1 MIRLLTALSLLVTP
15 ALALAQSATTTY
27 YARTLENAP
36 RPVVVS
42 TGFLTVLQFYDK
54 ITQVASGRPD
64 LIRVEVSGTRV
75 YVSTVA
81 TTGSTDLVVEVGDRT
96 QLFKVD
102 IERGTSPRRYTV
114 LDEPPPAPVAARP
127 APAAPPKASAPAP
140 KAAAPPAPAPVVAA
154 RPAPATVITVRPA
167 PAPSPKAAA
176 RPTAAGTTKAAA
188 PRPAVPTSAIRPTS
202 SASAAAFATP
212 DAGYPVLER
221 NPAWL
226 QVKFV
231 ERDLDD
237 AAGTLTLY
245 YSLTNRGERPLSLW
259 PGGVV
264 ARQGEASLAVELLQG
279 TRAVLRPGKI
289 QLGTLTLR
297 GVRSG
302 PLTLTLRVSD
312 SDGQK
317 AYLVERIVDAS
328 RLLALP

>member
-1 MIRLLTALSLLVTP
+1 MIRPLTAVLLLVSPVP
-15 ALALAQSATTTY
+15 AFARSAATTF

-54 ITQVASGRPD
+54 ISQVASGRPD

-81 TTGSTDLVVEVGDRT
+81 TAGSTDLVVEVGDRT
-96 QLFKVD
+96 QLFKVN
-102 IERGTSPRRYTV
+102 IERGEAPRRYTV
-114 LDEPPPAPVAARP
+114 LDEAPPAPVARPAPTPAPARIAVRPAPTPAPAPPPRTVAATPKPAPPPRPVAAAPKPAPNPAASTQNTRAQARP
-127 APAAPPKASAPAP
+127 APPP
-140 KAAAPPAPAPVVAA
+140 
-154 RPAPATVITVRPA
+154 R
-167 PAPSPKAAA
+167 
-176 RPTAAGTTKAAA
+176 
-188 PRPAVPTSAIRPTS
+188 AIRPTTGGPT
-202 SASAAAFATP
+202 AAFTTP
-212 DAGYPVLER
+212 DAEYPVSER

-231 ERDLDD
+231 ERNLDD

-264 ARQGEASLAVELLQG
+264 ARQGEASLPVELLQG

-312 SDGQK
+312 ADGQK
-317 AYLVERIVDAS
+317 AYLVERTVDAS